1 MKRVTV
7 KRIKCVPSSK
17 KKTLSDKTYNLIIG
31 CCLLYGLLLNYIIVL
46 NFSDFFSSVNPLLFL
61 ICALPICFLGI
72 YFINRFE
79 KPAMSFLGY
88 TLIVIP
94 IGAELATVLP
104 LYAHEDIQIAIILT
118 SCVVAIMT
126 LLATVYPSFFSG
138 LGKVLFFSHLASL
151 SSEIIALLAGYRTSA
166 YNWIFVII
174 YSLYVGYHWH
184 RAQSTTKTLD
194 AAIDFAARLYLDI
207 INLFLRLLKI
217 IAKSKRKH

>member
-17 KKTLSDKTYNLIIG
+17 KKTLSNKTYNLLIG
-31 CCLLYGLLLNYIIVL
+31 CCILYGLLLNYIIVL
-46 NFSDFFSSVNPLLFL
+46 NYSNFFSSINPYLFF
-61 ICALPICFLGI
+61 ICALSVGLLGVYI
-72 YFINRFE
+72 VIKSD
-79 KPAMSFLGY
+79 KPAISFLGY
-88 TLIVIP
+88 TLIVLP

-104 LYAHEDIQIAIILT
+104 SYALEDIQIAIVLT
-118 SCVVAIMT
+118 FCVVAIMT
-126 LLATVYPSFFSG
+126 LLATFYPLFFSG

-151 SSEIIALLAGYRTSA
+151 ISEIIALMAVYRTSA

-207 INLFLRLLKI
+207 INLFLRLLRI
-217 IAKSKRKH
+217 IAKSKRRH